1 MRSDCPLD
9 LGTDYLV
16 GNVVFVSDASY
27 LAVTPDFHGSYSL
40 QLCCDGHDS
49 QAYRKMD
56 VTRDRI
62 SRIVEVREML
72 LSFQTSLN
80 LVNAVFVCAILEN
93 ISGLESS

>member
-1 MRSDCPLD
+1 MACILLWSFALR
-9 LGTDYLV
+9 V
-16 GNVVFVSDASY
+16 
-27 LAVTPDFHGSYSL
+27 
-40 QLCCDGHDS
+40 DGS

-56 VTRDRI
+56 VTKERI